1 MKLKINIPT
10 SLDDITLRSYKK
22 YFKLQNEIEDVRLLK
37 AQMIHIFCGVS
48 LQDVYNMKYN
58 DTEEVVMMIN
68 KLFETKPKLVTNF
81 KLNNIDYGFHPN
93 LDDMSLG
100 EYIDLDTYIGDWDN
114 IERAMNVLYRP
125 IITKYKNRY
134 SIDKYKLETSDDIL
148 DMPMSAV
155 TSSIFFLL
163 NLGVDLSKAMR
174 KYLEKGQEEDLIELL
189 SSQPNGVGINQFM
202 NSLEEMLQDLKISLN

>member
-1 MKLKINIPT
+1 MKLKINIPA

-81 KLNNIDYGFHPN
+81 KLNDIDYGFHPN

-125 IITKYKNRY
+125 IITKYKHRY

>member
-1 MKLKINIPT
+1 M
-10 SLDDITLRSYKK
+10 
-22 YFKLQNEIEDVRLLK
+22 
-37 AQMIHIFCGVS
+37 
-48 LQDVYNMKYN
+48 
-58 DTEEVVMMIN
+58 
-68 KLFETKPKLVTNF
+68 
-81 KLNNIDYGFHPN
+81 
-93 LDDMSLG
+93 
-100 EYIDLDTYIGDWDN
+100 
-114 IERAMNVLYRP
+114 LYRP

>member
-58 DTEEVVMMIN
+58 DTEEVGMMIN